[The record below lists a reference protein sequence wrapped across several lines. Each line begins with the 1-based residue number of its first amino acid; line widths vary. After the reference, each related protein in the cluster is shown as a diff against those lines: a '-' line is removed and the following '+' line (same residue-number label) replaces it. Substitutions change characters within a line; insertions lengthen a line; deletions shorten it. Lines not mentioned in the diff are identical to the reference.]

1 MAVENAK
8 QQIPRVPETIDFS
21 AEEEKI
27 IKFWKEKDVFRT
39 CLKQS
44 KGKPRCVLKEN
55 ISK

>member
-1 MAVENAK
+1 MTEEQKK

-44 KGKPRCVLKEN
+44 KGKPR
-55 ISK
+55 